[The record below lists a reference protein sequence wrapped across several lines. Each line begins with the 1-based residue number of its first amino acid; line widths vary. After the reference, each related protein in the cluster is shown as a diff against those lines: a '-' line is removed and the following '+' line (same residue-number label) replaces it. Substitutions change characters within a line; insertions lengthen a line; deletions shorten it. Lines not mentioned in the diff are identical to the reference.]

1 MKNTMPQEIEVWYLI
16 PALRREIAKIL
27 IKDYNITQKN
37 ASDILNL
44 TEASI
49 SQYLN
54 SKRANKMKFSKK
66 ENEEIKKAADKI
78 INDKKEV
85 IKQIYGLCVKFRKSK
100 AICNVHK
107 KYSSSVPE
115 NCSVC
120 FGKNR

>member
-1 MKNTMPQEIEVWYLI
+1 MALNTL
-16 PALRREIAKIL
+16 L
-27 IKDYNITQKN
+27 
-37 ASDILNL
+37 
-44 TEASI
+44 
-49 SQYLN
+49 
-54 SKRANKMKFSKK
+54 KMKFSKK

-120 FGKNR
+120 FGKNIISYGRRILIY